1 MSSRARNALIVL
13 VAIAASFGGGAAWQF
28 TRARQARTA
37 WQQIQQQLD
46 EIQHQRALDQLETKL
61 AMAAL
66 AAGLGDYERGRQLA
80 SDYFTELQNEVLA
93 AAPADR
99 AGLEDV
105 LARRDA
111 IITELSRAEP
121 AAGRDVAAVLS
132 AFQRA
137 IGKPPTVP
145 PALMADSSGG
155 PPM

>member
-1 MSSRARNALIVL
+1 MSSRARNALIVV
-13 VAIAASFGGGAAWQF
+13 VAIVVSFGGGAAWQF
-28 TRARQARTA
+28 TSARQARTA
-37 WQQIQQQLD
+37 WQQIQTQLD
-46 EIQHQRALDQLETKL
+46 ELQHQRSLDQLETKL

-80 SDYFTELQNEVLA
+80 SDYFTGLQEQALA

-121 AAGRDVAAVLS
+121 AAGRDVAALLS
-132 AFQRA
+132 VYQRA
-137 IGKPPTVP
+137 IGKQPTVP
-145 PALMADSSGG
+145 PALIADTSGG
-155 PPM
+155 PGT